1 MNPNKKAEELIEKFG
16 DLAVNVV
23 DEIIRELTEISTYK
37 DVNDNMP
44 IEYWQQVKELII
56 NKK

>member
-16 DLAVNVV
+16 DLAVDVV
-23 DEIIRELTEISTYK
+23 DEILESDPQKPREYTYTYG
-37 DVNDNMP
+37 
-44 IEYWQQVKELII
+44 YWQQVKELII